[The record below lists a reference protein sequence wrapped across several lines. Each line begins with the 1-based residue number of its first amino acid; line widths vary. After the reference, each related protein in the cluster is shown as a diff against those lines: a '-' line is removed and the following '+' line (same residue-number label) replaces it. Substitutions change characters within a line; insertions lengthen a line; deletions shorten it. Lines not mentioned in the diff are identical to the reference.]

1 MSIRSFEPWYQIWSS
16 FYHPKWNYSKSS
28 PRIPVTSIVQHF
40 PIALN
45 NTSLAFLLS
54 VQLTPDIKMSIN
66 RHRYNTDINMS
77 MPYIVSIC
85 GFVILGLLILP
96 TTSHVL
102 CLLLLLSWKH
112 TAASNVFAVHEPNSR
127 PFGCEL
133 SNLRKEKQN
142 KTIYWVLGITCTYCS
157 YLKQHT
163 RRGSFWK
170 PF

>member
-16 FYHPKWNYSKSS
+16 FYHPKWNYGKSS
-28 PRIPVTSIVQHF
+28 PGIPVTSIVQHF

-45 NTSLAFLLS
+45 NASLAFLLS

-102 CLLLLLSWKH
+102 CLLLLLS
-112 TAASNVFAVHEPNSR
+112 
-127 PFGCEL
+127 
-133 SNLRKEKQN
+133 
-142 KTIYWVLGITCTYCS
+142 
-157 YLKQHT
+157 
-163 RRGSFWK
+163 
-170 PF
+170 